1 MTETLDQNY
10 ARAGYHARQCWG
22 TRPAVLMVDFAQAYF
37 DQSSP
42 LFGGEGCASA
52 RDHAR
57 RLAEAARAA
66 HAPVIWT
73 EVRYTPGGADGGVF
87 FRKAPPL
94 RCFEA
99 GNPLGDLAQGLDRL
113 PTEIMVTKQYPSAFF
128 GTSLAATLTAMR
140 IDTVLLTGL
149 TTSGCVRATCVD
161 AMSHGFITLVVSDA
175 CGDRAAGPH
184 EANLFDM
191 SAKYA
196 DLVSTTEAITYLAN
210 SQTQRPQGVTS

>member
-10 ARAGYHARQCWG
+10 ARAGYHTRQHWG
-22 TRPAVLMVDFAQAYF
+22 KRPALILVDFAQAYF

-42 LFGGEGCASA
+42 LFGGEGCIRA
-52 RDHAR
+52 RSNAKT
-57 RLAEAARAA
+57 LAEAARKAGI
-66 HAPVIWT
+66 PVIWT
-73 EVRYTPGGADGGVF
+73 EVRYIAGGADGGVF

-99 GNPLGDLAQGLDRL
+99 GNPLGELAQGLERL

-128 GTSLAATLTAMR
+128 GTSLAATLTAMGV
-140 IDTVLLTGL
+140 DTVLLTGL

-175 CGDRAAGPH
+175 CGDRADGPH
-184 EANLFDM
+184 DANLFDM

-210 SQTQRPQGVTS
+210 SPTTSQGVKP